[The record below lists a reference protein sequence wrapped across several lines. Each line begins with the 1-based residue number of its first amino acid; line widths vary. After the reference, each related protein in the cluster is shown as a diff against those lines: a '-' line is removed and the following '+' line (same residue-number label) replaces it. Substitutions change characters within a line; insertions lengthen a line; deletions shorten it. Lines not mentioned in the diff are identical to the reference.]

1 MLLLVTSLA
10 KSVLLMPFMSR
21 DEKVATF
28 RLGLSKRSKQ
38 VTAEWSEIPGITHR

>member
-21 DEKVATF
+21 DENVATF
-28 RLGLSKRSKQ
+28 VWACQNGANGDSRVVRD
-38 VTAEWSEIPGITHR
+38 PGITRR